1 VEEERKGKMTM
12 KKREGERIRGG
23 LREEEKE
30 AVEEKGASGR
40 GRHGGL
46 FFLSFGELETSSL

>member
-1 VEEERKGKMTM
+1 VEEESKGKMTM

-46 FFLSFGELETSSL
+46 FFCRSVN